1 MGSSRLA
8 GKVLKPILDK
18 PMILHQINRIMK
30 SVYLND
36 IVVAIPDDHCNDVL
50 ADVIEKYGIKLYRG
64 DSENVLKRFEKVIEN
79 SNAEVII
86 RSTADCPLFMPE
98 ILDQM
103 LLNFEELS
111 VDYLSNSLETTF
123 PDGLDI
129 EIFTKNAFEKLAK
142 LELSAKE
149 KEHVTLGFYN
159 GNFDFKIQNFSI
171 GLELGSQR
179 WTVDYPEDFEFIKE
193 IYENVGAY
201 ANLEEVLYFLKENP
215 SIVNFRSSAFRNI
228 ALKGELSEK

>member
-8 GKVLKPILDK
+8 GKVLKPILGK
-18 PMILHQINRIMK
+18 PLILHQINRIMK
-30 SVYLND
+30 SVYLNEM
-36 IVVAIPDDHCNDVL
+36 VVAIPNDHSNDVL
-50 ADVIEKYGIKLYRG
+50 AEAIENHGIKLYRG
-64 DSENVLKRFEKVIEN
+64 DSENVLNRFDKVIKN

-98 ILDQM
+98 MLDQM

-129 EIFTKNAFEKLAK
+129 EIFTKNAFEKLTK

-149 KEHVTLGFYN
+149 KEHVTLGFYD
-159 GNFDFKIQNFSI
+159 GKFDFKIQNFST
-171 GLELGSQR
+171 GLELGDQR
-179 WTVDYPEDFEFIKE
+179 WTVDYPEDFEFVKE
-193 IYENVGAY
+193 IYENVGAF
-201 ANLEEVLYFLKENP
+201 ATLEEVLYFLKENP
-215 SIVNFRSSAFRNI
+215 SKKNSRSSTFRNI